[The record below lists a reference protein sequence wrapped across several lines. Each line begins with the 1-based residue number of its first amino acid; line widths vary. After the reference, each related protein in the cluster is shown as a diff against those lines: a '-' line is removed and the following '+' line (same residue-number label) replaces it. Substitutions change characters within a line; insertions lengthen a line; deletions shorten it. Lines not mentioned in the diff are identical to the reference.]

1 MNFPDYVKRFSQNYS
16 KLKHSY
22 TTVKRTLTKG
32 KRF

>member
-16 KLKHSY
+16 KLNDSY